1 MPMYYHI
8 IIKLKLKC
16 IFYIFSISLEKENGK
31 EDEKEKLKDILS
43 LFNSDSEEAIKETNK
58 YYNNKELTPETLIEK
73 KDNKKKIMDILN
85 EMYKNIISRKESIEI
100 YKSKMKEFNEK
111 DENKSKIKEDY
122 KCMIDLY
129 NTYYNN
135 INIINNECNYDK
147 TEQLLSSIV
156 QFQTLSNV

>member
-43 LFNSDSEEAIKETNK
+43 LFNSDPEKAIKETNK

-85 EMYKNIISRKESIEI
+85 EMYKNIISRKKSIEV

-147 TEQLLSSIV
+147 AEQILSSIV